1 MTPNTNATT
10 PPSTLFSPSVRSL
23 TMGLS
28 LATALVAF
36 EGLSVVAALPELGR
50 ELTVPETVRY
60 LPLVMTAYLLAS
72 GIAIAASGP
81 LADSFGP
88 RRLYRTGLV
97 VFALAS
103 LGCGLSPNLWALIP
117 LRLVQ
122 GLAGGM
128 LIATNGAAIG
138 LGYPPRMRAR
148 AYALASTIWG
158 VLGVGGPAIAGLMLT
173 TLSWRWIFWINTP
186 LALIALAIG
195 WNTIPGPAAGAQ
207 KQTLD
212 RVGILLLSLLA
223 AAAVT
228 GLSDFSWVSLLALV
242 ATAMLFI
249 GFHRHS
255 GRDREGK
262 PPVLRRRHYA
272 EMPFRGL
279 ALAAALAIG
288 AGVGVEN
295 YLPLYLREAR
305 GTSVALAA
313 WSVLFLTIG
322 WTSAANTASRLYD
335 RISEARVAQLGTA
348 TLPVS
353 IAFATLAIWQGWSLG
368 WLFAAY
374 FLMGAGIGS
383 TTNACLSLTQDAA
396 IATEIGRATSAHQF
410 LRNMALTYGTAA
422 LGTIVLAWNPVL
434 GAADPH
440 AVATAVATSDTAT
453 LLTRGYIVAHLVAM
467 VVALAAVAAAT
478 SIVRYQGLQSARTP
492 PPVRS

>member
-1 MTPNTNATT
+1 MTSETT
-10 PPSTLFSPSVRSL
+10 DTLPETLFAPSVRGL
-23 TMGLS
+23 TVGLS

-50 ELTVPETVRY
+50 DLTSPETVPY

-72 GIAIAASGP
+72 GIAIAVSGP

-88 RRLYRTGLV
+88 QLLYRTGLV

-103 LGCGLSPNLWALIP
+103 LGCGLSPNLWILIP

-148 AYALASTIWG
+148 AYALTATIWG
-158 VLGVGGPAIAGLMLT
+158 VLGVGGPALAGLMLM

-186 LALIALAIG
+186 LALIALVIG
-195 WNTIPGPAAGAQ
+195 WNTIPGPALGAH
-207 KQTLD
+207 KQRLD

-223 AAAVT
+223 VAAVA
-228 GLSDFSWVSLLALV
+228 GLSSFSAGSLLALG
-242 ATAMLFI
+242 AAAALAWL
-249 GFHRHS
+249 FHRHS
-255 GRDREGK
+255 GRAREAT
-262 PPVLRRRHYA
+262 PPVIRRRHYA

-279 ALAAALAIG
+279 ALAAALGIG

-305 GTSVALAA
+305 GTSVGLAA

-322 WTSAANTASRLYD
+322 WTTAANTASRLYE
-335 RISEARVAQLGTA
+335 RFSEARIAQLGTGALPLAIALA
-348 TLPVS
+348 TV
-353 IAFATLAIWQGWSLG
+353 AIWQNWPLG
-368 WLFAAY
+368 WLFLAY
-374 FLMGAGIGS
+374 FWMGACIGS
-383 TTNACLSLTQDAA
+383 TTNACLSLTQAA
-396 IATEIGRATSAHQF
+396 AKETEIGRATSAHQF

-422 LGTIVLAWNPVL
+422 LGTVILAWNPAL
-434 GAADPH
+434 GSLDPH
-440 AVATAVATSDTAT
+440 MAAPAIQASESAA
-453 LLTRGYIVAHLVAM
+453 LLTRGYIVAHLVAI
-467 VVALAAVAAAT
+467 VIAIGAAMAAA
-478 SIVRYQGLQSARTP
+478 SIGRYQTHLKETP
-492 PPVRS
+492 SQP